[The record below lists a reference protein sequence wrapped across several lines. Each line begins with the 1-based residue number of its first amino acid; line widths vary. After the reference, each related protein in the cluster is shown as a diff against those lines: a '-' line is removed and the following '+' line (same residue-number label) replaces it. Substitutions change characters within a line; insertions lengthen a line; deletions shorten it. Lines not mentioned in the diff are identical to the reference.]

1 MELTLSKREAVQCQF
16 DAFCKKVIRNEA
28 RNYMKHI
35 AWQSKHE
42 VSLSELS
49 GEQSNHIYIL
59 DQYPSDVTQFTVGE
73 HRVAVHDDRL
83 AQALGS
89 LDGDKRDI
97 LLLAYFLD
105 LSDKEIADKLNVARS
120 TIQYKRTSSL
130 KEMRQRME
138 VKKYGTQTEG

>member
-28 RNYMKHI
+28 RNYMKYI

-49 GEQSNHIYIL
+49 EEQSNHIYIL

-105 LSDKEIADKLNVARS
+105 LSDKEIADKLNIARS

-138 VKKYGTQTEG
+138 VKNYGTQTE

>member
-1 MELTLSKREAVQCQF
+1 
-16 DAFCKKVIRNEA
+16 
-28 RNYMKHI
+28 MKYI

-49 GEQSNHIYIL
+49 EEQSNHIYIL

-105 LSDKEIADKLNVARS
+105 LSDKEIADKLNIARS

-138 VKKYGTQTEG
+138 VKNYGTQTE

>member
-1 MELTLSKREAVQCQF
+1 MELTPSQKEAVQCQF

-28 RNYMKHI
+28 RNYMKRI

-49 GEQSNHIYIL
+49 EEQSNHIYIL

-105 LSDKEIADKLNVARS
+105 LSDKEIADKLNIARS

-138 VKKYGTQTEG
+138 VKNYGTQTE